1 MLYCV
6 PGMWRVERNERGM
19 FYPVFAVFMM
29 LVVIYI
35 AAAVVEYGMALSVR
49 GSAGMLL
56 FAGALLLL
64 GLALWW
70 AYDAARAV
78 SPTRGVD
85 LVRAIVFLLV
95 AGPVLTAPPLAAQ
108 TINGGTTLTAIG
120 RFRRVIWRPASIVG
134 LVLIVL
140 WFLS

>member
-1 MLYCV
+1 
-6 PGMWRVERNERGM
+6 M
-19 FYPVFAVFMM
+19 FYPVFAVFMI

-35 AAAVVEYGMALSVR
+35 AAAVIEYGMALSVR

-70 AYDAARAV
+70 TFDAVRAV
-78 SPTRGVD
+78 SPKRGVD
-85 LVRAIVFLLV
+85 LARAVVFLFL
-95 AGPVLTAPPLAAQ
+95 AGPVLSAPPLPAHAVEG
-108 TINGGTTLTAIG
+108 GGTFVSIG
-120 RFRRVIWRPASIVG
+120 QFRRMIWRPASIIG
-134 LVLIVL
+134 LVLFVL

>member
-1 MLYCV
+1 
-6 PGMWRVERNERGM
+6 M
-19 FYPVFAVFMM
+19 FYPVFAVFMI

-35 AAAVVEYGMALSVR
+35 TVTVIEYGAALSVR

-70 AYDAARAV
+70 AFDAVRAV

-85 LVRAIVFLLV
+85 LARAVVFLFL
-95 AGPVLTAPPLAAQ
+95 AGPVLSAPA
-108 TINGGTTLTAIG
+108 LTAQAVNCGDTIVSIG
-120 RFRRVIWRPASIVG
+120 RFRRMIWRPASIIG
-134 LVLIVL
+134 LILIVL

>member
-1 MLYCV
+1 
-6 PGMWRVERNERGM
+6 M
-19 FYPVFAVFMM
+19 FYPVFAIFMI

-35 AAAVVEYGMALSVR
+35 AVAVIEYGAALSVR

-70 AYDAARAV
+70 AFDAVRAV

-85 LVRAIVFLLV
+85 LARAVVFLFL
-95 AGPVLTAPPLAAQ
+95 AGPVLSAPALTAQAV
-108 TINGGTTLTAIG
+108 NGGDTIVSIG
-120 RFRRVIWRPASIVG
+120 RYRRMIWRPASIIG
-134 LVLIVL
+134 LILIVL

>member
-1 MLYCV
+1 
-6 PGMWRVERNERGM
+6 M
-19 FYPVFAVFMM
+19 FYPVFAVFLI

-35 AAAVVEYGMALSVR
+35 AAAVIEYGMALSVR

-70 AYDAARAV
+70 TFDAVRAV
-78 SPTRGVD
+78 SPTRGAD
-85 LVRAIVFLLV
+85 LARAVVFLFL
-95 AGPVLTAPPLAAQ
+95 AGPVLSAPPLTAQ
-108 TINGGTTLTAIG
+108 TVDGGTFVSVG
-120 RFRRVIWRPASIVG
+120 RFRRMIWRPASIIG
-134 LVLIVL
+134 LVLFVL